1 MTRAVSTPPWSVSRH
16 RPVVAGDAGVRQR
29 PATVSA
35 RRWLQQNLSALIM
48 APTAAVTLVL
58 VYGFIA
64 WTVYMS
70 FTGSRMMPV
79 YELIGFDAYTRLWQ
93 MERWGVSIRNLLI
106 FGGLFMVLNLALGLL
121 LAVLLDQRIRFEG
134 TLRAIFL
141 YPMAL
146 SFIVTGTVWKWMLNP
161 GLGLE
166 RSVHLLGWTGFK
178 FDWIINPDYAIYTIV
193 IAGVWQTSGLIMAM
207 FLAALR
213 GVDQDVVKAAYMDGA
228 SMPQIY
234 WGIIIPSIRPA
245 FFSAIVV
252 LAHLAVKSFDLVI
265 AMTNGGPGYATDLP
279 SIFMYAMSFQ
289 RNNIAVGSATAVMM
303 LCTVMA
309 IVVPYLYS
317 ELRPGRRHE

>member
-1 MTRAVSTPPWSVSRH
+1 MLGA
-16 RPVVAGDAGVRQR
+16 
-29 PATVSA
+29 A
-35 RRWLQQNLSALIM
+35 RRWLQENLSALIM
-48 APTAAVTLVL
+48 APTAAVTLVF
-58 VYGFIA
+58 VYGFIG

-79 YELIGFDAYTRLWQ
+79 YELVGLDAYERLWQ

-106 FGGLFMVLNLALGLL
+106 FGGLFIVLNLAVGLL

-161 GLGLE
+161 GMGLE
-166 RSVHLLGWTGFK
+166 RSVHLLGWTEFR

-228 SMPQIY
+228 TMPQIY

-317 ELRPGRRHE
+317 ELRPGARHD